1 MITCRIREVSLRAF
15 LGAIAAASLLAGC
28 AATAPTGAPP
38 SQPSEAPADPGAA
51 GAKQASSPKLPAEKP
66 RRHAALPP
74 DDKPEMRLPLLNP
87 DIVVG
92 LDREQTTLL
101 LGEPATVRAQP
112 PATVWSYRAKGCGLN
127 VFFYPD
133 VQTREMRALA
143 YDVLGGEGE
152 HARNACF
159 AAIRA
164 RAKE

>member
-1 MITCRIREVSLRAF
+1 MSMSRNRRVAPRA
-15 LGAIAAASLLAGC
+15 LPGAVAAALALAGC
-28 AATAPTGAPP
+28 ETAPPP
-38 SQPSEAPADPGAA
+38 EAAAPAASRPAEAA
-51 GAKQASSPKLPAEKP
+51 GVANPGGPGPRLPAQKP

-92 LDREQTTLL
+92 LDREQTALL
-101 LGEPATVRAQP
+101 LGEPAAVRAQP
-112 PATVWSYRAKGCGLN
+112 PATVWSYRTKDCSLN

-143 YDVLGGEGE
+143 YDVIAGEGE
-152 HARNACF
+152 QAKNACF

-164 RAKE
+164 RPKE

>member
-1 MITCRIREVSLRAF
+1 MITCRNRRAGLLALMGLVSA
-15 LGAIAAASLLAGC
+15 GLAGC
-28 AATAPTGAPP
+28 ADAPSPVSPTATTSAPTSA
-38 SQPSEAPADPGAA
+38 EAPKAAA
-51 GAKQASSPKLPAEKP
+51 GPKLPAEKP
-66 RRHAALPP
+66 RRHASLPP
-74 DDKPEMRLPLLNP
+74 DDKPEMRLPVLNP

-92 LDREQTTLL
+92 LDREQTALL

-112 PATVWSYRAKGCGLN
+112 PATVWSYRAKGCALN

-133 VQTREMRALA
+133 VQTREMKALA
-143 YDVLGGEGE
+143 YDVLAGEGE